1 MGLNREIGGMKMA
14 EYKFLIHKDGDI
26 VGVATDDLKP
36 GEKIKGRVL
45 EGHKEYEIDVLNVIP
60 LGHKISLKDI
70 NKGEVIIEYGE
81 KTGVATKPIRKGEEV
96 HVHNVQSIRWGGKNN
111 G

>member
-1 MGLNREIGGMKMA
+1 MKMV
-14 EYKFLIHKDGDI
+14 EYKFLVHKSGDS

-45 EGHKEYEIDVLNVIP
+45 EGSREYEINVLNEIP
-60 LGHKISLKDI
+60 LGHKIALKDI
-70 NKGEVIIEYGE
+70 KEEEIIIEYGE
-81 KTGVATKPIRKGEEV
+81 KIGVATKSIQKGEKV
-96 HVHNVQSIRWGGKNN
+96 HVHNIKSIRWGGNKN

>member
-1 MGLNREIGGMKMA
+1 MV
-14 EYKFLIHKDGDI
+14 EYKFLIHDDGDS
-26 VGVATDDLKP
+26 VGVATDDLQP

-45 EGHKEYEIDVLNVIP
+45 EGSKEYKIDVLDEIP

-70 NKGEVIIEYGE
+70 SKGEIIIEYGE
-81 KTGVATKPIRKGEEV
+81 KIGVATKPIRKGEEV
-96 HVHNVQSIRWGGKNN
+96 HVHNIQSIRWGGKNN